1 MSTRR
6 HRCAVVDDSPVVL
19 DLLRILLTAAGW
31 DVATYSEVAAL
42 ELRLRAWCPDVILL
56 DVGMPGVGLE
66 GLRQR
71 VVLLHVATGAK
82 VLLHSA
88 RDAAETQET
97 LRIRLTPIYSARI
110 SIQPA
115 RKYKAILL
123 RELAN
128 SGYSHFGPTD
138 LIRPPV

>member
-1 MSTRR
+1 M
-6 HRCAVVDDSPVVL
+6 DDSPVVL

-88 RDAAETQET
+88 RDAAELAQLAQRSGADGAVPKSGDPT
-97 LRIRLTPIYSARI
+97 A
-110 SIQPA
+110 
-115 RKYKAILL
+115 LL
-123 RELAN
+123 RLLQRCVGEA
-128 SGYSHFGPTD
+128 T
-138 LIRPPV
+138 